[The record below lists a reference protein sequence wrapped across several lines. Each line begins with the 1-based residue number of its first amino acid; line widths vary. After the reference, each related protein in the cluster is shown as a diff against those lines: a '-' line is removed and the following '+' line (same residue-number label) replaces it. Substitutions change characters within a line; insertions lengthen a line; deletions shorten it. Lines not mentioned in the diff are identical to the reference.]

1 MGKGSGVTG
10 KRRGGA
16 KAKAKAKASAALPN
30 LSQGAESETDD
41 SELDFD
47 PRALLVQLN
56 AKKTQKTK
64 KDTRKL
70 QRWSSEVIRR
80 VRCVRLMRVLV
91 FSRVCVATDHG
102 APCSA
107 G

>member
-1 MGKGSGVTG
+1 MLG
-10 KRRGGA
+10 KRRAAGA
-16 KAKAKAKASAALPN
+16 QRKGKAKQAAPAMPN
-30 LSQGAESETDD
+30 LSQGDSETDD

-47 PRALLVQLN
+47 PRVLLVQLN

>member
-1 MGKGSGVTG
+1 MGKGSGAAG

-16 KAKAKAKASAALPN
+16 IGKSKAKHAAMLSN
-30 LSQGAESETDD
+30 LSQGADSETEE

-47 PRALLVQLN
+47 PKLLLVQLN

-70 QRWSSEVIRR
+70 QRWSSDVIRR
-80 VRCVRLMRVLV
+80 VRYVLNGWYIR
-91 FSRVCVATDHG
+91 SCASLGHL
-102 APCSA
+102 P
-107 G
+107 

>member
-1 MGKGSGVTG
+1 MGKGAGVTG

-16 KAKAKAKASAALPN
+16 KAKGSAALAS
-30 LSQGAESETDD
+30 LSQGADSETDD

-47 PRALLVQLN
+47 PRVLLVQLN

-70 QRWSSEVIRR
+70 QKWSAEVIRR
-80 VRCVRLMRVLV
+80 VRCVSDGPLSVRGW
-91 FSRVCVATDHG
+91 H
-102 APCSA
+102 
-107 G
+107 